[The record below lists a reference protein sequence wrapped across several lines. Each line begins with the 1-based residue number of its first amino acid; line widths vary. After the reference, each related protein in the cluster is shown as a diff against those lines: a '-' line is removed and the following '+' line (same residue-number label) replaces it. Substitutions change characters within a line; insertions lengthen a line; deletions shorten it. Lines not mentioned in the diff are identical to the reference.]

1 MLKAV
6 YDPVGV
12 VQQLVG
18 TDFTQI
24 LRNKSHIQPIM
35 VTDILLSNVGPDY
48 TIKWDI
54 PPSAISLLIANPG
67 SVSDHFV
74 FRNSLDTLT
83 RKTLTQPTI
92 GDFTLAQH
100 THSDVAG
107 GGLIGG
113 ANFAWVRGSALPQ
126 LVTTAW
132 ITAGLDVIPNQSG
145 GGVTLS
151 NDAVFPVEEGTYE
164 IHQSIAWNCDD
175 GDDSDL
181 VTVRWQRFNSSTG
194 LWEGIPGT

>member
-1 MLKAV
+1 MLKSV
-6 YDPVGV
+6 YDPVGI

-18 TDFTQI
+18 VDFTQI

-83 RKTLTQPTI
+83 RKTLTQPI
-92 GDFTLAQH
+92 IADFTLAQH
-100 THSDVAG
+100 SHTGADS

-113 ANFAWVRGSALPQ
+113 ANYAWARGSQLPQ
-126 LVTTAW
+126 VVTTSW
-132 ITAGLDVIPNQSG
+132 VTAGLDVIPLQSG
-145 GGVTLS
+145 GGITLL
-151 NDAVFPVEEGTYE
+151 NDAILPVEPGTYE
-164 IHQSIAWNCDD
+164 IHQSVQWNCDD
-175 GDDSDL
+175 GDDADL
-181 VTVRWQRFNSSTG
+181 VTVRWQRFNSTSG